1 MVALNGQVNLPQLQK
16 VMMEFQKQSE
26 MMDMKQEVVGD
37 AIDDAMDNEEDV
49 EESEAVVSQVLDE
62 LGVQMT
68 EGLVD
73 APGTNAPYTHIY
85 IYRSDTDTYI
95 YNTLQLL

>member
-62 LGVQMT
+62 LGVQMS

-73 APGTNAPYTHIY
+73 APGNIRHPLHSFIQT
-85 IYRSDTDTYI
+85 
-95 YNTLQLL
+95 

>member
-37 AIDDAMDNEEDV
+37 AIDDAMNTEEDA
-49 EESEAVVSQVLDE
+49 EESEAVVNSVLDE
-62 LGVQMT
+62 LGIQMT

-73 APGTNAPYTHIY
+73 APGMCHIKL
-85 IYRSDTDTYI
+85 IK
-95 YNTLQLL
+95 